1 MERNNCNKDKWEVRG
16 DEVMNE
22 TMVKV
27 MSDYG
32 AIAIAMIL
40 VGLCIWL
47 IKYFVRQQ
55 TKDREGIMGLLQ
67 NELKSLHKDNL
78 TNARLNRKSVSML
91 GRLTEYFNKY
101 FNGNTDKVN
110 FKKKVKKE
118 GQ

>member
-1 MERNNCNKDKWEVRG
+1 
-16 DEVMNE
+16 MNE

-32 AIAIAMIL
+32 AIAIAMVL

-67 NELKSLHKDNL
+67 NELKLLHDDSLL
-78 TNARLNRKSVSML
+78 NADLNRKSISML
-91 GRLTEYFNKY
+91 GILTEYLNRH
-101 FNGNTDKVN
+101 FNGCADKVN
-110 FKKKVKKE
+110 FEKKINEKDS
-118 GQ
+118 

>member
-1 MERNNCNKDKWEVRG
+1 
-16 DEVMNE
+16 MNE

-32 AIAIAMIL
+32 AIGIAIVL

-67 NELKSLHKDNL
+67 NELKVLHKDNL
-78 TNARLNRKSVSML
+78 VNSRLNRKSIFML
-91 GRLTEYFNKY
+91 KSLAEYFNKY
-101 FNGNTDKVN
+101 FNGNIDKVN
-110 FKKKVKKE
+110 FKKKTDEK
-118 GQ
+118 G

>member
-1 MERNNCNKDKWEVRG
+1 
-16 DEVMNE
+16 MNE

-32 AIAIAMIL
+32 AIAIAMVL

-67 NELKSLHKDNL
+67 NELKSLHDDSL
-78 TNARLNRKSVSML
+78 LNADLNRKSITML
-91 GRLTEYFNKY
+91 GTLTEYLNKY
-101 FNGNTDKVN
+101 FNGCTDKVN
-110 FKKKVKKE
+110 FEKKTNEE
-118 GQ
+118 G